1 MAFKVAMEAGWKS
14 ILEGEFEQPYFHTL
28 RDFLQQEKGKYRLYP
43 SGKRIFAAFDLCPFE
58 QTRVVIL
65 GQDPYHGPGQAH
77 GLSFS
82 VPAGVSPPPSL
93 QNIFKELRADLGHE
107 PPKHGNLES
116 WARQGVLL
124 LNSVL
129 TVRHKSPGSHQNKG
143 WESFTDAAIQKLSQ
157 HTRHRVFLLWG
168 RFAQSKEA
176 LIDTDKHLVIKSAHP
191 SPFSAHR
198 GFLGSRPFSR
208 ANAYLQ
214 AHDEPPVNWELPREC

>member
-1 MAFKVAMEAGWKS
+1 MASKVAIEAGWKAV
-14 ILEGEFEQPYFHTL
+14 LQAEFEQHYFQAL
-28 RDFLQQEKGKYRLYP
+28 RAFLKEEEEKYRIYP
-43 SGKRIFAAFDLCPFE
+43 PGHRIFAAFDLCPFQ

-93 QNIFKELRADLGHE
+93 QNIFKELQTDLGHE
-107 PPKHGNLES
+107 PPNHGNLES

-124 LNSVL
+124 LNTVL
-129 TVRHKSPGSHQNKG
+129 TVRHKTPGSHQNKG
-143 WESFTDAAIQKLSQ
+143 WESFTDAAIEKLSQ
-157 HTRHRVFLLWG
+157 GTRHRVFLLWG

-176 LIDTDKHLVIKSAHP
+176 LIDTDKHLVIKSPHP

-214 AHDEPPVNWELPREC
+214 AHNETPIDWELPCEC